1 MVVTNLGFMVEL
13 GGAVV
18 GNLIM
23 LVAPGLCYARLTWND
38 SPRPPLAYL
47 AAAIAAFGVA
57 MVPLGIVTSFL
68 KE

>member
-1 MVVTNLGFMVEL
+1 MEAFDKEVPSK
-13 GGAVV
+13 VV

-23 LVAPGLCYARLTWND
+23 LIAPGLCYARLTWGET
-38 SPRPPLAYL
+38 PRRPLTYA
-47 AAAIAAFGVA
+47 AAAIAAFGLV